1 MSDKQPKYE
10 LITYNGHNEKYQG
23 KMVRLYPDGTIKNE
37 QGHWVERPVSGSAEL
52 ITSEN
57 ARTLSLKRQEKYKQA
72 AAEAVEKEIGAIA
85 PGVNTPFAAWGWLN
99 GKLAVQIADSDK
111 PRGRDLEYLGRNIG
125 AVAGPNEAGAA
136 ASGEKDSH
144 YREFVRDLAD
154 LVRARE

>member
-1 MSDKQPKYE
+1 MD
-10 LITYNGHNEKYQG
+10 
-23 KMVRLYPDGTIKNE
+23 
-37 QGHWVERPVSGSAEL
+37 

-57 ARTLSLKRQEKYKQA
+57 ARTLAQTRWKKYQQA
-72 AAEAVEKEIGAIA
+72 AADALTEELGSVS
-85 PGVNTPFAAWGWLN
+85 PGSATPFSVWGLLVADQAT
-99 GKLAVQIADSDK
+99 KLIDYQK
-111 PRGRDLEYLGRNIG
+111 PRVKELQHLGQIIG